1 MKNIIKFSKYPSA
14 KSKDKIDIDIQ
25 DYIEIVQKGTYQDLV
40 LKARAV
46 KSNETEYKALKLK
59 SACVMGSCT
68 MNSGEKTANNINEMN
83 GLIVIDID
91 DEVDFNT
98 IKEIN
103 NDQYTM
109 MSHRSFGGD
118 GVCIFVK
125 INPNKFLESFNELAQ
140 YYWDKF
146 NLLID
151 EACKNKNRLRFF
163 SYDPYLYLN
172 ENSKKFVAK
181 TVIKKKVIEHNFCF
195 LENDFNLIID
205 QIQSQGI
212 DLCKDDYDRY
222 VRIGFAIA
230 SKFGSS
236 GFDYFKAICQHGSKY
251 DPTKIEKHYNN
262 FCKSSDSRVTIA
274 SVYHYAKDEGLII
287 YSEQTKDI
295 INRVSVAKSQGSPTL
310 ESIKKGLDSINN
322 IQTNTEEDKLIEYLI
337 DSKKDFKLVDESETE
352 SKQLQKFITEN
363 YAPFR
368 DSITQEIFIN
378 NVLLDDKKLNTIYF
392 SCKNYLDFS
401 ITKSDV
407 RDMINS
413 EHTPDNNA
421 IKKFFSET
429 TNEIGVIDKYVE
441 CINPKTEYN
450 KWAFKKW
457 IIGCVH
463 NWVQPMSETKVSPL
477 TLVLCGQKQ
486 GTGKTSFF
494 RNLLP
499 DELKKYLIEHK
510 IDAKDKDSIYNL
522 VKGLLVL
529 DDEFGGL
536 ATKDVKDFKKVA
548 DSNLI
553 DIRLPYS
560 AFYSKM
566 KRRASLCGTSNESDV
581 LKDVTGN
588 RRILPINV
596 NSIDYDEMI
605 KINTDDLWREAYK
618 LYKSGEDWKIYNSKD
633 IEYLEFNTS
642 FNLEIMPFEELFFNI
657 FSFEKTNTFSER
669 VVLNKGE
676 VLNILNAQLSVKPSK
691 YDIKDIF
698 TKNKIEYRSYRVNG
712 ELKKGFE
719 LFEKYKNMPEEQHFM

>member
-1 MKNIIKFSKYPSA
+1 MKNIIKFSKYPNA

-46 KSNETEYKALKLK
+46 KSNEDEYKKIKIK
-59 SACVMGSCT
+59 SACIMGSCT
-68 MNSGEKTANNINEMN
+68 MNAGEKTASNINEMN
-83 GLIVIDID
+83 GLIVIDVD

-151 EACKNKNRLRFF
+151 ESCKNKNRLRFF

-181 TVIKKKVIEHNFCF
+181 TVIKKKVIEHNFAF

-205 QIQSQGI
+205 QIQSQGL
-212 DLCKDDYDRY
+212 DLCEDDYDKY
-222 VRIGFAIA
+222 VRIGFAIS
-230 SKFGSS
+230 SKFGAS

-251 DPTKIEKHYNN
+251 DHAKIEKHYNN
-262 FCKSSDSRVTIA
+262 FCKSSDSRITIA
-274 SVYHYAKDEGLII
+274 TVYHYAKEKGLTI
-287 YSEQTKDI
+287 YSEKTKDI

-322 IQTNTEEDKLIEYLI
+322 IQTNPEEDKLIEFLI
-337 DSKKDFKLVDESETE
+337 ESKNDFKLVDENETE
-352 SKQLQKFITEN
+352 SKQLQKFISEN
-363 YAPFR
+363 YNPIR

-378 NVLLDDKKLNTIYF
+378 DVLLDDKKLNTIYF
-392 SCKNYLDFS
+392 SCKNYLDFG

-421 IKKFFSET
+421 IKKFFAET
-429 TNEIGVIDKYVE
+429 TDKKGTLDSYVS
-441 CINPKTEYN
+441 CIYPQTDYN

-457 IIGCVH
+457 ILGCVH
-463 NWVQPMSETKVSPL
+463 NWIQPIQETKVSPL

-510 IDAKDKDSIYNL
+510 IDAKDKDSVYNL

-596 NSIDYDEMI
+596 QSIDYDTMI
-605 KINTDDLWREAYK
+605 KINTDDLWREAYN
-618 LYKSGEDWKIYNSKD
+618 LYKSGEDWKIYNAED
-633 IEYLEFNTS
+633 VDYLERHTV

-657 FSFEKTNTFSER
+657 FSFDQNSTFSER
-669 VVLNKGE
+669 VILNKGE

-691 YDIKDIF
+691 YDVKDIF
-698 TKNKIEYRSYRVNG
+698 IKNKIEYRTHRING
-712 ELKKGFE
+712 ITKNGFE
-719 LFEKYKNMPEEQHFM
+719 LFEKYKHTEQQHFI

>member
-1 MKNIIKFSKYPSA
+1 MKDIIKFSKYPNA
-14 KSKDKIDIDIQ
+14 RSKDKIDIDIQ

-46 KSNETEYKALKLK
+46 KSNETEYKALKIK

-68 MNSGEKTANNINEMN
+68 MNAGEKTANNINEMN

-125 INPNKFLESFNELAQ
+125 INPNKFIESFNELAQ

-151 EACKNKNRLRFF
+151 ESCKNKNRLRFF

-181 TVIKKKVIEHNFCF
+181 TTIKKKVLEHNFVF

-205 QIQSQGI
+205 QIQVQGI

-230 SKFGSS
+230 SNFGTS
-236 GFDYFKAICQHGSKY
+236 GFDYFKVICQHGSKY
-251 DPTKIEKHYNN
+251 DPSKIERHYNN
-262 FCKSSDSRVTIA
+262 FSKSSDSRVTIA
-274 SVYHYAKDEGLII
+274 TVYHYAKDEGLTI
-287 YSEQTKDI
+287 YSEKTKDI
-295 INRVSVAKSQGSPTL
+295 INRVSVAKSQGNPTL

-322 IQTNTEEDKLIEYLI
+322 ILTSPEEDKLIDFLI
-337 DSKKDFKLVDESETE
+337 ESKKDFKLVDEDETE

-401 ITKSDV
+401 VSKNDV

-421 IKKFFSET
+421 IKKFFAET
-429 TNEIGVIDKYVE
+429 TNATGIIDKYVE
-441 CINPKTEYN
+441 CVHPKTEYN

-463 NWVQPMSETKVSPL
+463 NWVQPMNETKVSPL

-596 NSIDYDEMI
+596 SSIDYDEMI
-605 KINTDDLWREAYK
+605 KIDTDELWREAFK
-618 LYKSGEDWKIYNSKD
+618 LYKSGEDWKIYSSAD
-633 IEYLEFNTS
+633 IEYLELNTTS
-642 FNLEIMPFEELFFNI
+642 NLEVMPVEEMFFNI
-657 FSFEKTNTFSER
+657 YSIEPEEKKTEEKL
-669 VVLNKGE
+669 LNQGQILQHMN
-676 VLNILNAQLSVKPSK
+676 VAHSVNITK

-698 TKNKIEYRSYRVNG
+698 TKNKIHYKTYKRNG
-712 ELKKGFE
+712 KVIFAVR
-719 LFEKYKNMPEEQHFM
+719 LFCEPTFSQPIANQ

>member
-1 MKNIIKFSKYPSA
+1 
-14 KSKDKIDIDIQ
+14 
-25 DYIEIVQKGTYQDLV
+25 
-40 LKARAV
+40 
-46 KSNETEYKALKLK
+46 
-59 SACVMGSCT
+59 
-68 MNSGEKTANNINEMN
+68 
-83 GLIVIDID
+83 
-91 DEVDFNT
+91 
-98 IKEIN
+98 
-103 NDQYTM
+103 
-109 MSHRSFGGD
+109 
-118 GVCIFVK
+118 
-125 INPNKFLESFNELAQ
+125 
-140 YYWDKF
+140 
-146 NLLID
+146 
-151 EACKNKNRLRFF
+151 
-163 SYDPYLYLN
+163 LYLN

-251 DPTKIEKHYNN
+251 DPTKIEKHYTN

-274 SVYHYAKDEGLII
+274 TVYHYAKDEGLVI

-295 INRVSVAKSQGSPTL
+295 INRVSVAKSQGNPTL

-322 IQTNTEEDKLIEYLI
+322 IQTNPEEDKLIEYLI
-337 DSKKDFKLVDESETE
+337 DSKQDFKLVDESETE

-363 YAPFR
+363 YNPVR

-413 EHTPDNNA
+413 EHTPDNNS
-421 IKKFFSET
+421 IKKFFAET
-429 TNEIGVIDKYVE
+429 TNEIGIIDKYVN
-441 CINPKTEYN
+441 CIHPQTDYN

-596 NSIDYDEMI
+596 ESIDYDEMI
-605 KINTDDLWREAYK
+605 KLDTDNLWREAYK
-618 LYKSGEDWKIYNSKD
+618 LYKDGEDWKIYSSTD
-633 IEYLEFNTS
+633 IEYLELNTS
-642 FNLEIMPFEELFFNI
+642 FNLEVMPFEELFFNI
-657 FSFEKTNTFSER
+657 FSFEKTNIFSER

-719 LFEKYKNMPEEQHFM
+719 LFEKYKNIPEQQYFE